1 MGFKRDEVGIG
12 LCSAA
17 FQADGKGHS
26 HGCKLRISGVYIPSC
41 RTWRHALKTTINT
54 TRPNA
59 VALNNESR
67 TTCIEYCHHTGCQKV
82 NKKKGEA
89 SLHARLRYITFESA
103 YSFVGFNYP
112 EVFFFFVS
120 VLFMMHCNV
129 SSRARVTYAS
139 GVVWYSYLFLFYL
152 PLTSCFSSKHLYVR
166 FECKTFWMEGEPSI
180 MKFSF
185 LN

>member
-17 FQADGKGHS
+17 FQADGKGPS

-82 NKKKGEA
+82 NKKKRW
-89 SLHARLRYITFESA
+89 SLFACSVAIYYIRVSLQLCRIQLPR
-103 YSFVGFNYP
+103 S
-112 EVFFFFVS
+112 VFLFCVCAVYDALQCVVKSKSDVCEWCGMIFIFVS
-120 VLFMMHCNV
+120 ILP
-129 SSRARVTYAS
+129 APYIL
-139 GVVWYSYLFLFYL
+139 LFLQT
-152 PLTSCFSSKHLYVR
+152 PIRKV
-166 FECKTFWMEGEPSI
+166 WV
-180 MKFSF
+180 
-185 LN
+185 